1 MSVFGKGHTARA
13 ARWPL
18 LLALLIAP
26 PGLAAETRGA
36 PPAVGTLTV
45 SAQEVTETEKY
56 IGRVQSVS
64 RYSAVARVT
73 SFLNAVVFTEGQDVR
88 KGDVLY
94 RLETAPFEADLAS
107 KKGALANIQA
117 QLKLADLNLAR
128 STSLMRSP
136 AGLQQKVDED
146 QSQEGSLQGQLQGA
160 QADLRTAQ
168 INLSYTTIASPI
180 DGKVGRTA
188 ITAGNLVS
196 PDTGVLTTVV
206 SQDPMYVVFT
216 IPTRTVIDLRHRLAS
231 VGGIDSLKLRIVLP
245 DGRTY
250 AEAGRVDF
258 TDNTISSSTDSFT
271 MRGVFANPSRGQ
283 NKAGHA
289 VRELIDGEFVTV
301 IVENPEPV
309 RLVTIPRAAVLT
321 DQRGD
326 YVYVVGADGKAE
338 RRNVG
343 LGQPVGNRT
352 TVTSGLKDGET
363 IVTDNLQR
371 VRAGEPVAASPA
383 PGGPG
388 QEGAHEGGR

>member
-1 MSVFGKGHTARA
+1 MSVPGRAHAVRSARGT
-13 ARWPL
+13 L
-18 LLALLIAP
+18 LLALLLSG
-26 PGLAAETRGA
+26 PGLAAETKGA

-45 SAQEVTETEKY
+45 SAQAVTESEKY
-56 IGRVQSVS
+56 IGRIQAVS

-73 SFLNAVVFTEGQDVR
+73 AFLDSVVFTEGQDVR

-94 RLETAPFEADLAS
+94 RLETAPFEADLAA

-117 QLKLADLNLAR
+117 QLKLADINLAR

-160 QADLRTAQ
+160 QADLKTAQ
-168 INLSYTTIASPI
+168 INLSYTTITSPI

-206 SQDPMYVVFT
+206 SQDPMYLLFT

-231 VGGIDSLKLRIVLP
+231 VGGLDSLKLRIVLP

-250 AEAGRVDF
+250 GETGHVDF

-271 MRGVFANPSRGQ
+271 IRGVFANPARGE

-326 YVYVVGADGKAE
+326 YVYVVGGDGKAE

-343 LGQPVGNRT
+343 LGQPVGSRT

-383 PGGPG
+383 PGAP
-388 QEGAHEGGR
+388 QDANR

>member
-1 MSVFGKGHTARA
+1 MPVPVRDPA
-13 ARWPL
+13 ARLARGTL
-18 LLALLIAP
+18 LLTLLLTAP
-26 PGLAAETRGA
+26 AAGAETRGA

-45 SAQEVTETEKY
+45 SAQEVTESEKY
-56 IGRVQSVS
+56 VGRIQSVS
-64 RYSAVARVT
+64 RYAAVARIT
-73 SFLNAVVFTEGQDVR
+73 SFLDSVVFTEGQDVR

-94 RLETAPFEADLAS
+94 RLETAPFETDLAS

-117 QLKLADLNLAR
+117 QLKLADTNLSR
-128 STSLMRSP
+128 STSLMRGP

-146 QSQEGSLQGQLQGA
+146 QAQQGGLQGQLQSA
-160 QADLRTAQ
+160 QADLKTAQ
-168 INLSYTTIASPI
+168 INLSYATIASPI

-206 SQDPMYVVFT
+206 SQDPMYVLFS
-216 IPTRTVIDLRHRLAS
+216 IPTRTVIDLRNRLAAL
-231 VGGIDSLKLRIVLP
+231 GGLDALKLRLVLP

-250 AEAGRVDF
+250 GEAGHVNF
-258 TDNTISSSTDSFT
+258 TDNTVSSSTDSFAI
-271 MRGVFANPSRGQ
+271 RGVFANPSRGQ

-301 IVENPEPV
+301 IVENPDPV

-326 YVYVVGADGKAE
+326 YVYVIGDGKAE
-338 RRNVG
+338 RRNVT

-352 TVTSGLKDGET
+352 TVTGGLRDGET
-363 IVTDNLQR
+363 IAVDNLQR
-371 VRAGEPVAASPA
+371 VRAGEPVAAAPA
-383 PGGPG
+383 QGGMA
-388 QEGAHEGGR
+388 QESGR